1 MPIKFFNTLTWKKE
15 AFKPI
20 HKNQVL
26 MYNCGPTT
34 YAPPHIGNMRSF
46 IMADL
51 IRRYLEF
58 RGFKVKQ
65 VMNLTDIDD
74 KTIRDSGKEGVS
86 LKEFT
91 ERYIRIFFDYLD
103 MLKIK
108 RATIY
113 PKATENVNEM
123 IEMVRELVKKG
134 YAYENSGSVYFSIK
148 KFKDY
153 GKLSHLDMKRIKI
166 GARIAADEY
175 TKDNPRDFALMK
187 RSTTEELKRGI
198 FYETEWGKVRP
209 GWHIECSVM
218 ILKYLGETVDIHT
231 GGVDLIFP
239 HHENEIAQ
247 SEAYLGKK
255 HVNYWIH
262 NEHLLLNGEKMSKSM
277 GNVITLE
284 EAVKKFSPEVV
295 RYMFVSVH
303 RRQKL
308 NYTDG
313 FAENAKKNYERL
325 KESLN
330 HLNFTLDSAEMKKSK
345 QDAVLLKKL
354 TKIKKQFVEAMDD
367 DLNTPLAL
375 TVFHQLSK
383 EINKYLK
390 KGKNRDVLKKALK
403 LFEEFSEVLGLQFK
417 KEEMLPKE
425 VEDLIKLRGEAR
437 KRNDFEAA
445 DRIRRQI
452 REMGYII
459 EDTEKGTR
467 WKKVK

>member
-1 MPIKFFNTLTWKKE
+1 
-15 AFKPI
+15 
-20 HKNQVL
+20 
-26 MYNCGPTT
+26 
-34 YAPPHIGNMRSF
+34 
-46 IMADL
+46 
-51 IRRYLEF
+51 
-58 RGFKVKQ
+58 
-65 VMNLTDIDD
+65 MNLTDIDD

-452 REMGYII
+452 REMNYII
-459 EDTEKGTR
+459 EDTKKGTR

>member
-1 MPIKFFNTLTWKKE
+1 MAIKFYNTLTRKKE
-15 AFKPI
+15 VFKPI

-51 IRRYLEF
+51 LRRYLEF
-58 RGFKVKQ
+58 RGFRVKQ
-65 VMNLTDIDD
+65 VMNITDIDD
-74 KTIRDSGKEGVS
+74 KTIRDSGKEGIG
-86 LKEFT
+86 LKEFA
-91 ERYIRIFFDYLD
+91 ERYIKIFFEHLD
-103 MLKIK
+103 TMNIK
-108 RATIY
+108 RATLY
-113 PKATENVNEM
+113 PKATESIVGM

-153 GKLSHLDMKRIKI
+153 GKLSHLDLKGIKI

-187 RSTTEELKRGI
+187 RSTTEELRRGI

-209 GWHIECSVM
+209 GWHIECSTM
-218 ILKYLGETVDIHT
+218 ILKYLGETIDIHT

-247 SEAYLGKK
+247 SEAFLGKK
-255 HVNYWIH
+255 SVNYWIH
-262 NEHLLLNGEKMSKSM
+262 NEHLLINGERMAKSL

-284 EAVKKFSPEVV
+284 ELAKKFSPEVV

-313 FAENAKKNYERL
+313 FVMNAKRNYERL
-325 KESLN
+325 KESFD
-330 HLNFTLDSAEMKKSK
+330 HLHFALASAEIKKSK
-345 QDAVLLKKL
+345 SDAAFLKKL
-354 TKIKKQFVEAMDD
+354 QGLKKKFIDAMDD

-375 TVFHQLSK
+375 TIFHQLSK
-383 EINKYLK
+383 EINKYLE
-390 KGKNRDVLKKALK
+390 KGKNHDVLEKTLALFKK
-403 LFEEFSEVLGLQFK
+403 FSDVLGLKFELSK
-417 KEEMLPKE
+417 AELTKE
-425 VEDLIKLRGEAR
+425 VEELIKKRELAREA
-437 KRNDFEAA
+437 KDWKAA
-445 DRIRRQI
+445 DEIRAKLLEMRII
-452 REMGYII
+452 L
-459 EDTEKGTR
+459 EDTKKGVK
-467 WKKVK
+467 WKKL

>member
-1 MPIKFFNTLTWKKE
+1 
-15 AFKPI
+15 
-20 HKNQVL
+20 
-26 MYNCGPTT
+26 
-34 YAPPHIGNMRSF
+34 
-46 IMADL
+46 
-51 IRRYLEF
+51 
-58 RGFKVKQ
+58 
-65 VMNLTDIDD
+65 MNLTDIDD

-459 EDTEKGTR
+459 EDTKKGTR